1 MSVAC
6 PNCGRV
12 NRPGARYC
20 ASCQTPLSVVAARLQ
35 PEQLLDGGA
44 YRIVRPL
51 GKGGMGAVWLVAQ
64 TKAFDRLAVLKE
76 VVEYYDATDPRE
88 RQRAAERFEAEA
100 RTLGDL
106 KHPGVPDLYAYFS
119 EGGHNYL
126 VMEYIEGPDLRK
138 WLTRL
143 DENTGQLIVSER
155 LPTDQVLYFTIQICK
170 VLEYLA
176 SRQPPV
182 IHNDIKPGNII
193 IDEHGARAVLVD
205 FGTAKTR
212 YLRASGRP
220 DGKKDSLYGT
230 VGYAAPELYR
240 GHSVPRSDVYSLAA
254 TVYHLLTDD
263 DPRDHPTQYPQL
275 DALPSALADIL
286 RAALA
291 PEIDD
296 RPTAADLRVQLEGF
310 VGGQT
315 ARLRVLT
322 FPDGDA
328 ADERDELLSLAI
340 KHWDYAAA
348 ILMDGTIAHWVRRT
362 LHDPVAA
369 RAAEAAAQQWPNDA
383 DAALDAFIRQ
393 LNPGALPPGKMELRT
408 TSIRMPQ
415 LAPGEQVSGQIE
427 IANRG
432 KGYLRG
438 EILSTQPWLKASP
451 IFSCPPGRACTV
463 PITIDSS
470 GLPPNQPHLAA
481 VTLTPVGG
489 APEVVAVQVSVAGEK
504 AAPPSRAPQTPT
516 IEVSPKRVD
525 FGTVD
530 RSALN
535 TARVGVT
542 VTNVSRSPAQVKV
555 QGAPRWLLVKP
566 ASFHLGPGQRQVVE
580 LVGRVD
586 KVRDRRQ
593 KVSLVFAPQGGH
605 SQEVQI
611 RLQIK
616 RRGLFG

>member
-1 MSVAC
+1 
-6 PNCGRV
+6 
-12 NRPGARYC
+12 
-20 ASCQTPLSVVAARLQ
+20 
-35 PEQLLDGGA
+35 
-44 YRIVRPL
+44 
-51 GKGGMGAVWLVAQ
+51 
-64 TKAFDRLAVLKE
+64 
-76 VVEYYDATDPRE
+76 
-88 RQRAAERFEAEA
+88 
-100 RTLGDL
+100 
-106 KHPGVPDLYAYFS
+106 
-119 EGGHNYL
+119 
-126 VMEYIEGPDLRK
+126 MEYIEGSDLRK

-143 DENTGQLIVSER
+143 DENTGQLVTSER
-155 LPTDQVLYFTIQICK
+155 LPTDQVLHFTIQICK

-193 IDEHGARAVLVD
+193 VDEHSARAVLVD

-212 YLRASGRP
+212 YLRARGQP
-220 DGKKDSLYGT
+220 DQKKDSLYGT

-240 GHSVPRSDVYSLAA
+240 GHSVPRSDIYSLAA

-263 DPRDHPTQYPQL
+263 DPRDHPSQYPQL

-286 RAALA
+286 SAALA
-291 PEIDD
+291 PEIED
-296 RPTAADLRVQLEGF
+296 RPTATELREQLEGF

-315 ARLRVLT
+315 ARLRALT
-322 FPDGDA
+322 FPDGDE

-348 ILMDGTIAHWVRRT
+348 ILHDGTIAYWVRRT

-369 RAAEAAAQQWPNDA
+369 RAAEAAVQQWPNNA

-393 LNPGALPPGKMELRT
+393 LNPAALPPGKMELRT
-408 TSIRMPQ
+408 TSIRLSG
-415 LAPGEQVSGQIE
+415 LAPRQQVPGQIE

-438 EILSTQPWLKASP
+438 DILSTQPWLKASQV
-451 IFSCPPGRACTV
+451 FACPPGRACTV
-463 PITIDSS
+463 PITIDTSS
-470 GLPPNQPHLAA
+470 LPSHQPHLAA

-489 APEVVAVQVSVAGEK
+489 APEVVAVQVTVAGEN
-504 AAPPSRAPQTPT
+504 AAPAPQAPKTPT

-535 TARVGVT
+535 TARVSVT
-542 VTNVSRSPAQVKV
+542 VTNVSQSTAQVKV
-555 QGAPRWLLVKP
+555 QGAPRWLLVNP
-566 ASFHLGPGQRQVVE
+566 ASFRLEPGKRQVVE
-580 LVGRVD
+580 LIGRVD

-593 KVSLVFAPQGGH
+593 KVSLVFAPSGGS
-605 SQEVQI
+605 SQTVQV
-611 RLQIK
+611 RLQIR

>member
-1 MSVAC
+1 
-6 PNCGRV
+6 
-12 NRPGARYC
+12 
-20 ASCQTPLSVVAARLQ
+20 
-35 PEQLLDGGA
+35 
-44 YRIVRPL
+44 
-51 GKGGMGAVWLVAQ
+51 MGAVWLVAQ

-76 VVEYYDATDPRE
+76 VIEYYDPTDARE
-88 RQRAAERFEAEA
+88 RQRAIERFEAEA

-106 KHPGVPDLYAYFS
+106 KHHGIPDLYAYFS

-126 VMEYIEGPDLRK
+126 VMEYIEGLDLRK

-143 DENTGQLIVSER
+143 DEDTGQLVTGNR
-155 LPTDQVLYFTIQICK
+155 LPSDQVLHFAIQICR

-176 SRQPPV
+176 TRQPPV

-193 IDEHGARAVLVD
+193 VDEHSARAVLVD

-212 YLRASGRP
+212 YLRASGQP
-220 DGKKDSLYGT
+220 DQKKDSLYGT

-263 DPRDHPTQYPQL
+263 DPRDHPAQYPQL
-275 DALPSALADIL
+275 DALPSLLADIL

-291 PEIDD
+291 PEIED
-296 RPTAADLRVQLEGF
+296 RPTATELRVHLEGYL
-310 VGGQT
+310 GGQT
-315 ARLRVLT
+315 APLRALT

-328 ADERDELLSLAI
+328 ADERDELLSLAV

-348 ILMDGTIAHWVRRT
+348 ILLDGTIAHWVRRT

-369 RAAEAAAQQWPNDA
+369 QAAEAAVQQWPKNA

-393 LNPGALPPGKMELRT
+393 LNPAALPPGKMELRT
-408 TSIRMPQ
+408 TSIRLSG
-415 LAPGEQVSGQIE
+415 LAPGQQIPNQIE
-427 IANRG
+427 LVNRG

-438 EILSTQPWLKASP
+438 DILTTQPWLKVGRVFA
-451 IFSCPPGRACTV
+451 CPPGRACTV
-463 PITIDSS
+463 PIGIDTS
-470 GLPPNQPHLAA
+470 GLSSHQSHLAA

-489 APEVVAVQVSVAGEK
+489 APEVVAVQITVAGGK
-504 AAPPSRAPQTPT
+504 AAPVQSAPQVPT

-530 RSALN
+530 RRALN
-535 TARVGVT
+535 TARVSVT
-542 VTNVSRSPAQVKV
+542 VTNVSQSTAQVTV

-566 ASFHLGPGQRQVVE
+566 ESFRLAPGERQVVE

-586 KVRDRRQ
+586 KVGERRP
-593 KVSLVFAPQGGH
+593 KISLIFALRGGA
-605 SQEVQI
+605 SQEVQV

>member
-1 MSVAC
+1 M
-6 PNCGRV
+6 
-12 NRPGARYC
+12 
-20 ASCQTPLSVVAARLQ
+20 AARLG
-35 PEQLLDGGA
+35 PGQLLDGGA

-106 KHPGVPDLYAYFS
+106 KHPGIPDLYAYFS
-119 EGGHNYL
+119 ETGHNYL

-143 DENTGQLIVSER
+143 DENTGQLITAQR
-155 LPTDQVLYFTIQICK
+155 LPTDQVLHFTIQICR

-182 IHNDIKPGNII
+182 VHNDIKPGNII
-193 IDEHGARAVLVD
+193 IDENSARAVLVD

-212 YLRASGRP
+212 YLRASGQP
-220 DGKKDSLYGT
+220 DRKKDSLYGT

-263 DPRDHPTQYPQL
+263 DPRDHPAQYPQL
-275 DALPSALADIL
+275 DTLPSSLADIL

-296 RPTAADLRVQLEGF
+296 RPTATELREQLEGF

-328 ADERDELLSLAI
+328 ADERDELLSLAL

-348 ILMDGTIAHWVRRT
+348 ILTDGTIAHWARGT

-369 RAAEAAAQQWPNDA
+369 RAAEAAVQQWPDNA

-393 LNPGALPPGKMELRT
+393 LNPGLLPPGKMELRT
-408 TSIRMPQ
+408 TSIRLPQ
-415 LAPGEQVSGQIE
+415 LAPGKQVPAQIE
-427 IANRG
+427 ITNRG
-432 KGYLRG
+432 RGYLRG
-438 EILSTQPWLKASP
+438 ELLSTQPWLKASQV
-451 IFSCPPGRACTV
+451 FACPPGRTCTV
-463 PITIDSS
+463 PITIDTS
-470 GLPPNQPHLAA
+470 GLLPNQLHLAA

-489 APEVVAVQVSVAGEK
+489 IPEVVAVQVTVAGEN
-504 AAPPSRAPQTPT
+504 AVSAPQAPT
-516 IEVSPKRVD
+516 IEVNPDRVD
-525 FGTVD
+525 FGVVD

-535 TARVGVT
+535 TARVSVT
-542 VTNVSRSPAQVKV
+542 VTNPSQSTVEVEIK
-555 QGAPRWLLVKP
+555 GAPRWLLVTP
-566 ASFHLGPGQRQVVE
+566 ASFRLGPGKSQVVE
-580 LVGRVD
+580 LIGRVD

-593 KVSLVFAPQGGH
+593 KVSLIFAPQGGRNR
-605 SQEVQI
+605 EVQV

-616 RRGLFG
+616 RRGLFR